1 LTSDSSFMSLAI
13 SGQVLS
19 DEIEDFVE
27 AWHESDSNEEI
38 HEFLGMTFEEYS
50 LWVADADSINI
61 ILAARHS
68 HIPLKE
74 AVNDNL
80 RSQQRIA
87 ARSDEAGKLA
97 ILSRWIAAQSD
108 R

>member
-1 LTSDSSFMSLAI
+1 MSLAL
-13 SGQVLS
+13 SGQVLA

-27 AWHESDSNEEI
+27 AWHESDSNVGVY
-38 HEFLGMTFEEYS
+38 EFLGMTFEEYS
-50 LWVADADSINI
+50 LWVADADSIDI
-61 ILAARHS
+61 ILTARHGDK
-68 HIPLKE
+68 PLKE

-80 RSQQRIA
+80 RSQERIA

-97 ILSRWIAAQSD
+97 ILARWVAAQPD

>member
-1 LTSDSSFMSLAI
+1 MSDSSFMTLAL
-13 SGQVLS
+13 SGRVLA
-19 DEIEDFVE
+19 DEIEDFLE
-27 AWHESDSNEEI
+27 AWHRSDASEEA

-50 LWVADADSINI
+50 LWAADANSIDI
-61 ILAARHS
+61 ILTARHT
-68 HIPLKE
+68 HRPLKE

-80 RSQQRIA
+80 RSQERLA

-97 ILSRWIAAQSD
+97 ILARWIAAQPD

>member
-1 LTSDSSFMSLAI
+1 MSETFMSLALK
-13 SGQVLS
+13 GEVLS

-27 AWHESDSNEEI
+27 AWHASDSDKEV
-38 HEFLGMTFEEYS
+38 HEFLGMSFDEYS
-50 LWVADADSINI
+50 LWVTDPDTIDL
-61 ILAARHS
+61 ILSARHDG
-68 HIPLKE
+68 IALKK

-80 RSQQRIA
+80 RVQERLA

-97 ILSRWIAAQSD
+97 ILSRWIAAQPD

>member
-1 LTSDSSFMSLAI
+1 MSLAL
-13 SGQVLS
+13 SGRVLA
-19 DEIEDFVE
+19 DEIEDFLE
-27 AWHESDSNEEI
+27 AWHVSDSDQEA

-50 LWVADADSINI
+50 LWASDAEAIDI
-61 ILAARHS
+61 ILAARHNAR
-68 HIPLKE
+68 PLRE

-80 RSQQRIA
+80 RYQERIA

-97 ILSRWIAAQSD
+97 ILARWIAAQPD

>member
-1 LTSDSSFMSLAI
+1 MSDSSFMTLALD
-13 SGQVLS
+13 GRALA
-19 DEIEDFVE
+19 DEIEDYVE
-27 AWHESDSNEEI
+27 LWHGSDSSQEV

-50 LWVADADSINI
+50 LWVADADSIDI
-61 ILAARHS
+61 ILTARHRGR
-68 HIPLKE
+68 PLRE

-80 RSQQRIA
+80 RYQERIA

-97 ILSRWIAAQSD
+97 ILARWIAAQPD